1 MNQDIL
7 KQKQA
12 VVSEVS
18 DLINKSNAFV
28 VAEYRG
34 LTVKEISE
42 LRKELRS
49 KGAQAVVYKN
59 SLVERAVDGKDYKE
73 VETYL
78 EGPNMFIFLEDYSN
92 GSLGYVA
99 KFARK
104 NDNLVIKG
112 GVIEGRVADADYVK
126 KIAALPNKL
135 GLVSMLL
142 SVLQAPMRNLAY
154 SLSQVAEN
162 K

>member
-92 GSLGYVA
+92 GSL
-99 KFARK
+99 
-104 NDNLVIKG
+104 D
-112 GVIEGRVADADYVK
+112 
-126 KIAALPNKL
+126 
-135 GLVSMLL
+135 M
-142 SVLQAPMRNLAY
+142 
-154 SLSQVAEN
+154 
-162 K
+162 